1 MVRHAVA
8 SLGIAL
14 VLAAAPS
21 TAPAQQVC
29 DQVLRSDFRRVVTQS
44 GQEIMYY
51 RNPVRIICTS
61 GVQIEADS
69 AVMNRTANTLEMVGR
84 VLYRDGERQ
93 LTSDWAHYVG
103 PTDELFARGSVVLTD
118 QSDGSIITGEDF
130 EYRRQT
136 AARPEAHM
144 RMTGGRPHAVLPPGR
159 ELAEGEVLEAIRV
172 WGEQMEMLGD
182 RAFIARTDVEIQRG
196 DLRGASDE
204 VRFDQLTQRIILTGR
219 AHVETDEYRLDGE
232 RIDALVQADTLREVL
247 AEREARL
254 TAEDLMVYGHTIR
267 IAFAD
272 GQPERVEAW
281 NPTADAGDA
290 PPPALPRAI
299 AISADFQLR
308 ADSIDARSDDG
319 RLREVRAVGRAYGE
333 RDVDTLAVELPDVI
347 ARDWI
352 QGDTIIGY
360 FADVPAADAPATD
373 VAALDTD
380 TVGPPGDETV
390 LERIEVIGGSSH
402 ALSLYRSEDPDG
414 GPSPAVNFMRATR
427 ITLFMHEGE
436 VDRVE
441 ADGPIDGVYLDPAP
455 GDRGP

>member
-1 MVRHAVA
+1 MVRPAVA

-21 TAPAQQVC
+21 TAQAQQVC
-29 DQVLRSDFRRVVTQS
+29 DQVLRSDFRRVITQS

-118 QSDGSIITGEDF
+118 RSDGSIITGENF

-136 AARPEAHM
+136 EARPEAHM
-144 RMTGGRPHAVLPPGR
+144 SMTGGRPHAVLPPGR
-159 ELAEGEVLEAIRV
+159 ELAEGEVLDPIRV
-172 WGEQMEMLGD
+172 WGERMEMLGD

-204 VRFDQLTQRIILTGR
+204 VRFDQLSERIILTGR

-254 TAEDLMVYGHTIR
+254 AAEDLTVYGHTIL
-267 IAFAD
+267 ISFAD

-281 NPTADAGDA
+281 NPADAEDA
-290 PPPALPRAI
+290 PPPALPRAM

-308 ADSIDARSDDG
+308 ADSIDARSDVG

-333 RDVDTLAVELPDVI
+333 READTLAVELPDAI

-380 TVGPPGDETV
+380 MGEPPADETV

-436 VDRVE
+436 VGRVE
-441 ADGPIDGVYLDPAP
+441 ADGPIEGVYLDPAP
-455 GDRGP
+455 DGRAP

>member
-1 MVRHAVA
+1 MGRPAVA
-8 SLGIAL
+8 SLGIAV
-14 VLAAAPS
+14 VLAAVPS
-21 TAPAQQVC
+21 TAPAQQTC
-29 DQVLRSDFRRVVTQS
+29 DQVLRSDFRRVITQS

-51 RNPVRIICTS
+51 RNPVRIICAG

-93 LTSDWAHYVG
+93 LTSDWAHYIG

-118 QSDGSIITGEDF
+118 QSDGSVITGENF

-136 AARPEAHM
+136 DTRPEAHM

-159 ELAEGEVLEAIRV
+159 EAAEGEALDPIRV
-172 WGEQMEMLGD
+172 WGERMEMLGD
-182 RAFIARTDVEIQRG
+182 RVFIARNDVVIQRG

-204 VRFDQLTQRIILTGR
+204 VRFDQLTERIILTGR

-232 RIDALVQADTLREVL
+232 RIDALVQGDTLREVL
-247 AEREARL
+247 ADREARL
-254 TAEDLMVYGHTIR
+254 VAEDLTVHGHTIR
-267 IAFAD
+267 IAFD
-272 GQPERVEAW
+272 EGQPERVEAW
-281 NPTADAGDA
+281 NPAAGTDDEA
-290 PPPALPRAI
+290 RPSPRRAI

-308 ADSIDARSDDG
+308 ADSIDARSEAG

-333 RDVDTLAVELPDVI
+333 SGEDTLAVDLPDAI

-360 FADVPAADAPATD
+360 FADVPFAEVTAADGNAVEARTQ
-373 VAALDTD
+373 
-380 TVGPPGDETV
+380 ETV

-414 GPSPAVNFMRATR
+414 GPNPAVNFMRATR
-427 ITLFMHEGE
+427 ITLFMHDGD

-441 ADGPIDGVYLDPAP
+441 ADGPIEGVYLDPAP
-455 GDRGP
+455 GGRGS